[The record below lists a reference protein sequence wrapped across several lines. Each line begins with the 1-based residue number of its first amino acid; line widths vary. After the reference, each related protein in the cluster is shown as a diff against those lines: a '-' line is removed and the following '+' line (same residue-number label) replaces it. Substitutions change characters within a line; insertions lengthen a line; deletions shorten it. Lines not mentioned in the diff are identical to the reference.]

1 MNGSV
6 EIKIKQKHFEA
17 KSREKNTRPEKYFA
31 GSDNCNTNV
40 TRYQIIKQDPMLQRD
55 LFFFL
60 SGFSFTNIHESQ
72 DCRGTGRVFLK
83 LLTTTSTYLTST

>member
-17 KSREKNTRPEKYFA
+17 KSREKNTRPEKHFA

-40 TRYQIIKQDPMLQRD
+40 TRYQIIK
-55 LFFFL
+55 
-60 SGFSFTNIHESQ
+60 
-72 DCRGTGRVFLK
+72 
-83 LLTTTSTYLTST
+83 

>member
-17 KSREKNTRPEKYFA
+17 KSREKNTRPEKHFA

-55 LFFFL
+55 LFFF
-60 SGFSFTNIHESQ
+60 SIWVFFHEHS
-72 DCRGTGRVFLK
+72 RITGLQGNGEGI
-83 LLTTTSTYLTST
+83 S